1 MNVVVAGGTGFL
13 GRHIVAVLTSA
24 GHEVA
29 VLGRDPSKI
38 ARVPQ
43 LRGARAIRGDVT
55 DRRSLKGSMD
65 GVDVVVG
72 AVQFP
77 GHPVEVPRKD
87 LTYDVYDRQGTQNL
101 VDEAVDAGVNR
112 FVYLSGAGADLTSDK
127 SWYRAKG
134 AAERYLRD
142 SGLRWAIVRPSWA
155 YGPEDKAL
163 NKFELLS
170 RFLPVVPRLG
180 LRPQRVQPVYCDD
193 IAATFERIL
202 AVEESWGN
210 VFEIGGPDIMTMDEI
225 IRTLLDVVG
234 RRRWVVPV
242 PTWMAKLATAPLVM
256 LPKPPMS
263 PQGIEFAVQDGLV
276 DTSAVRDKLG
286 IDPVPLAEGLRRY
299 LAR

>member
-1 MNVVVAGGTGFL
+1 MNILVAGGTGFL
-13 GRHIVAVLTSA
+13 GRHIVAALTAA

-29 VLGRDPSKI
+29 VLGRDPSRI
-38 ARVPQ
+38 ARIPELKGV
-43 LRGARAIRGDVT
+43 RAVRGDVT
-55 DRRSLKGSMD
+55 NPPSLRGSME
-65 GVDVVVG
+65 GVDAVVG

-101 VDEAVDAGVNR
+101 VDEAVAAGVGR

-127 SWYRAKG
+127 TWYRAKG

-142 SGLRWAIVRPSWA
+142 SGLLWTIVRPSWA

-170 RFLPVVPRLG
+170 RFSPFVPRLG
-180 LRPQRVQPVYCDD
+180 LRPQRVQPVYCGD
-193 IAATFERIL
+193 IAAAFERIF
-202 AVEESWGN
+202 ATEGSWGN
-210 VFEIGGPDIMTMDEI
+210 VFEIGGPDIMTMEEI
-225 IRTLLDVVG
+225 IVTLLDVLG

-242 PTWMAKLATAPLVM
+242 PTWMAKLGTAPLVM

-276 DTSAVRDKLG
+276 DTSAVRETLG
-286 IDPVPLAEGLRRY
+286 IDPIPLEEGLRRY
-299 LAR
+299 LKR